1 MHTEIQLVMF
11 DLDGVLVDACELH
24 YEALNEAL
32 IANNKPVI
40 SREDHQSK
48 YNGLP
53 TKVKLK
59 LLGYEDILI
68 KKIDSDKQDRTLNLI
83 EKCCAKRQEKIDLID
98 YLKNRGI
105 VVGCVTNSIRK
116 TMQKMLVQTG
126 IYDKIDFCI
135 TNEDVVVAKPDP
147 EGYLKGISLYNHL
160 ISSVSDQVIIVEDS
174 PKGLQAARATGARV
188 LRVKDPNEVDVG
200 LFNSIV
206 AKDVERSQISLMRGG
221 WFVGAFDPSLHNT
234 KDFEV
239 GYRTYKK
246 NEYHDMHYH
255 AVTKEINCVIQGS
268 VEVDGK
274 IYNEG
279 DIFIIH
285 PFKAIKPIFH
295 EDSSIVC
302 VKVPSCPNDKYVLK
316 DITL

>member
-1 MHTEIQLVMF
+1 MKNTKLVMF

-24 YEALNEAL
+24 YEALNKAL
-32 IANNKPVI
+32 SANGKPSI
-40 SREDHQSK
+40 SREDHESK

-53 TKVKLK
+53 TKVKLN
-59 LLGYEDILI
+59 LLGYEDTLI
-68 KKIDSDKQDRTLNLI
+68 KKIDSDKQNYTLELI

-116 TMQKMLVQTG
+116 TTQKMLIQTG

-135 TNEDVVVAKPDP
+135 TNEDVCQAKPDP
-147 EGYLKGISLYNHL
+147 EGYLKGISFHKD
-160 ISSVSDQVIIVEDS
+160 IIDSIADQVVIVEDS
-174 PKGLQAARATGARV
+174 PKGLQAARATGACV
-188 LRVKDPNEVDVG
+188 VQVKDPNDVHVG

-206 AKDVERSQISLMRGG
+206 AKDVEKSQVSMMRGG
-221 WFVGAFDPSLHNT
+221 WFVGAFEPTLENT

-239 GYRTYKK
+239 GYRSYKK
-246 NEYHDMHYH
+246 GEEHDMHYH
-255 AVTKEINCVIQGS
+255 VVAKEINCVARGV
-268 VEVDGK
+268 VEVEGQLYK
-274 IYNEG
+274 EG
-279 DIFIIH
+279 DIFIVH

-302 VKVPSCPNDKYVLK
+302 VKIPSCSNDKYVLK